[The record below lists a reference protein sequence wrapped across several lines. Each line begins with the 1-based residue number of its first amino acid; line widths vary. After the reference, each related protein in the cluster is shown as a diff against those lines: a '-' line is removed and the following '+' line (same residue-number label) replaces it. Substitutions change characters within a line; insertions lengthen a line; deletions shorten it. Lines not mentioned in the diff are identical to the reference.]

1 MSTIIESRYHD
12 NKEETEK
19 IYLQVESENVEPD
32 EDERKK
38 AKEII
43 GRVSKKFSTKLRT
56 ASVDDL
62 AEEIK
67 EEINREC
74 ELLRRRENGAYSLKS
89 RARINK
95 TVRLTVLGNGP
106 IEVFMDDPDVSEI
119 VVQRYD
125 NIVIEKNGRIIKTD
139 IKFDDEEHLV
149 KIIQR
154 IVQKCGRQI
163 NITTP
168 MVDARLS
175 DGSRVN
181 AVIPPVSPDGATL
194 TIRRFNNA
202 VLTGEDYLQKG
213 SLNLNM
219 LMFLKACVEA
229 GISVFVSGGTG
240 TGKTTFLNLLSM
252 FIPSRE
258 LIITIE
264 DTCELKLH
272 QPNVR
277 RREVRLSKTS
287 EMMDVDQKALVKN
300 ALRERPD
307 RIILGE
313 TRDGSVVDLI
323 SAMSTGHEGSMSTIH
338 ANSPRNMVDVR
349 IPILYR
355 MNKDANFDDK
365 AVAMQIAEAVQLIV
379 QLGRFP
385 DGGRKVTNISYIE
398 GVDGEKVIVKDI
410 FVYNRE
416 KKDFEFC
423 GNYPKKI
430 LDIIRNKEI
439 DFDMACLSNESISTP
454 ANIEDNGKEGA
465 EAPSVEA
472 ATK

>member
-19 IYLQVESENVEPD
+19 IYIQVESENVEPD

-379 QLGRFP
+379 QLGRFS
-385 DGGRKVTNISYIE
+385 DGSRRVTNISYIE

-439 DFDMACLSNESISTP
+439 DFDMACLSSESISTP

-465 EAPSVEA
+465 EAPSAEA
-472 ATK
+472 DAK

>member
-19 IYLQVESENVEPD
+19 IYIQVESENVEPD

-323 SAMSTGHEGSMSTIH
+323 SAMITGHEGSMSTIH

-379 QLGRFP
+379 QLGRFS
-385 DGGRKVTNISYIE
+385 DGSRRVTNISYIE

-439 DFDMACLSNESISTP
+439 DFDMACLSSESISTP

-465 EAPSVEA
+465 EAPSAEA
-472 ATK
+472 DAK

>member
-1 MSTIIESRYHD
+1 M
-12 NKEETEK
+12 
-19 IYLQVESENVEPD
+19 
-32 EDERKK
+32 
-38 AKEII
+38 
-43 GRVSKKFSTKLRT
+43 
-56 ASVDDL
+56 
-62 AEEIK
+62 
-67 EEINREC
+67 
-74 ELLRRRENGAYSLKS
+74 
-89 RARINK
+89 
-95 TVRLTVLGNGP
+95 
-106 IEVFMDDPDVSEI
+106 
-119 VVQRYD
+119 
-125 NIVIEKNGRIIKTD
+125 
-139 IKFDDEEHLV
+139 
-149 KIIQR
+149 
-154 IVQKCGRQI
+154 
-163 NITTP
+163 
-168 MVDARLS
+168 
-175 DGSRVN
+175 
-181 AVIPPVSPDGATL
+181 
-194 TIRRFNNA
+194 
-202 VLTGEDYLQKG
+202 
-213 SLNLNM
+213 
-219 LMFLKACVEA
+219 
-229 GISVFVSGGTG
+229 
-240 TGKTTFLNLLSM
+240 
-252 FIPSRE
+252 
-258 LIITIE
+258 
-264 DTCELKLH
+264 KLH

-385 DGGRKVTNISYIE
+385 DGGRRVTNISYIE
-398 GVDGEKVIVKDI
+398 GVDGEKVIVKDV

-439 DFDMACLSNESISTP
+439 DFDLACLSNENISIP
-454 ANIEDNGKEGA
+454 ASAESSGKEGA
-465 EAPSVEA
+465 EALSEEA
-472 ATK
+472 DAK

>member
-19 IYLQVESENVEPD
+19 IYIQVESENVEPD

-202 VLTGEDYLQKG
+202 VLTCEDYLQKG
-213 SLNLNM
+213 SLNLKM

-379 QLGRFP
+379 QLGRFS
-385 DGGRKVTNISYIE
+385 DGSRRVTNISYIE

-439 DFDMACLSNESISTP
+439 DFDMACLSSESISTP

-465 EAPSVEA
+465 EAPSAEA
-472 ATK
+472 DAK